1 MSAHRLPSPPL
12 FAATPFEPTAPF
24 NRSTQPT
31 RPALAASRRAILAAI
46 AAAFALP
53 AAAFAQADNAGAT
66 DTARVDTVA
75 PASGA
80 NATLPTVK
88 VQAAKETLPGDLA
101 PTYGG
106 GQVARGGNF
115 GVLGQQKSID
125 VPFSMT
131 TYTAKAI
138 ADKQARTI
146 ADVLANDPAVRTAYG
161 YGNFQEVYVIR
172 GFELDSDD
180 VSLNGLYGI
189 TPRQLVET
197 PAIERVDVFKGASA
211 FINGAAPSGSSIGGS
226 VNLQLKHADD
236 KPLTEVTL
244 EGSGSGEFGTRI
256 DIGRRFGDADQ
267 FGIRVNQSA
276 RDGETSIDGE
286 HRRNSQTAVALDW
299 RGEKL
304 RLEGD
309 FLYQR
314 QHVSDGRPVV
324 YVSGDS
330 IPTVP
335 SATSNYGQTWT
346 YSAAE
351 DTVGIL
357 RAEYDFLPGWTAY
370 ATGGVRHSDEHG
382 EYLSPYYTDP
392 ATTTASRLGVPR
404 KEDASS
410 AEVGVRGHFNT
421 GPVSHFVTAGASIV
435 RVNTQSGWTLSDTFP
450 TSLYGTQQVPYPP
463 TVYSAGMNGD
473 PPVTALSLMRSVA
486 ASDTLGFFHD
496 RVLFT
501 VGVRHQEIL
510 SNAWSSSTLQ
520 QTEAYNDSITT
531 PLFGLVFKPAQNVSI
546 YANRSESL
554 SAGSQAPAT
563 AKNYG
568 ALLAPERTTQ
578 YEVGVKYDTGKYGA
592 QLAAFQLEK
601 PQTYTN
607 GAGYFVADGDERHRG
622 IEASVFGEVYKGVRV
637 MAGATYI
644 NAVQLDTGATD
655 GNHPIGVPSFM
666 LNLGAEYDLPW
677 VPGLTVS
684 ARWTHTGPQ
693 YLDAANTLSIKA
705 WDTVDLGARYK
716 TSVFGRPTTLRA
728 DVLNVTNKAY
738 WSSAIGG
745 YLTMGAPRTVL
756 FSMTTDF

>member
-1 MSAHRLPSPPL
+1 MSAPRLSVP
-12 FAATPFEPTAPF
+12 
-24 NRSTQPT
+24 
-31 RPALAASRRAILAAI
+31 RPAAADAPKSPFPPAASVSRHATRHASRHAILAAI
-46 AAAFALP
+46 AVAFALP
-53 AAAFAQADNAGAT
+53 AAAFAQTSGNADAGNTGNDAAT
-66 DTARVDTVA
+66 AGK
-75 PASGA
+75 S

-88 VQAAKETLPGDLA
+88 VQAAKDALPGDLA

-115 GVLGQQKSID
+115 GALGQQKNID
-125 VPFSMT
+125 MPFSMT

-138 ADKQARTI
+138 QDKQARTI
-146 ADVLANDPAVRTAYG
+146 ADVLSNDPAVRTAYG

-172 GFELDSDD
+172 GFQLDSDD

-189 TPRQLVET
+189 TPRQMVET

-211 FINGAAPSGSSIGGS
+211 FLNGASPNGSSIGGS
-226 VNLQLKHADD
+226 VNLQLKRADD

-244 EGSGSGEFGTRI
+244 DGSASGEFGTHV
-256 DIGRRFGDADQ
+256 DVGRRFGDQDQ
-267 FGIRVNQSA
+267 FGIRVNQA
-276 RDGETSIDGE
+276 NRDGETSIDGE
-286 HRRNSQTAVALDW
+286 HRRNNQTAVALDY

-304 RLEGD
+304 RLEAD

-314 QHVSDGRPVV
+314 QHVSDGRPVA

-330 IPTVP
+330 IPAVP
-335 SATSNYGQTWT
+335 SASYNYGQTW
-346 YSAAE
+346 SASQTE

-370 ATGGVRHSDEHG
+370 VAGGARHSTESG
-382 EYLSPYYTDP
+382 QYSSPYYTDP
-392 ATTTASRLGVPR
+392 TLTTASRMYVPR
-404 KEDASS
+404 KEDATS

-435 RVNTQSGWTLSDTFP
+435 SVHTESAWNMSGSFNTDLYDTPQVAFP
-450 TSLYGTQQVPYPP
+450 PSKYYSQGLDGNPPLTST
-463 TVYSAGMNGD
+463 
-473 PPVTALSLMRSVA
+473 SLMRSVA

-501 VGVRHQEIL
+501 VGVRHQEIV
-510 SNAWSSSTLQ
+510 SNAYSSSTLL

-531 PLFGLVFKPAQNVSI
+531 PLFGIVFKPTEHIAI

-554 SAGSQAPAT
+554 AAGSQAPAT
-563 AKNYG
+563 AMNAN
-568 ALLAPERTTQ
+568 ALLAPERTKQ
-578 YEVGVKYDTGKYGA
+578 YEVGAKYDSGKFGA
-592 QLAAFQLEK
+592 QLALYQLEK

-607 GAGYFVADGDERHRG
+607 SSGYFVADGNERHRG
-622 IEASVFGEVYKGVRV
+622 VEASVFGEVYKGVRL

-644 NAVQLDTGATD
+644 NAVQLDTGTND
-655 GNHPIGVPSFM
+655 GNRPIGVPSFM
-666 LNLGAEYDLPW
+666 FNLGAEYDLPW
-677 VPGLTVS
+677 VQGLTFS
-684 ARWTHTGPQ
+684 ARYTHTGPQ
-693 YLDAANTLSIKA
+693 YLNATNTLSIKA

-716 TSVFGRPTTLRA
+716 TSVFGRPTTFRA
-728 DVLNVTNKAY
+728 DVYNLTNKAY
-738 WSSAIGG
+738 WSSTTGG